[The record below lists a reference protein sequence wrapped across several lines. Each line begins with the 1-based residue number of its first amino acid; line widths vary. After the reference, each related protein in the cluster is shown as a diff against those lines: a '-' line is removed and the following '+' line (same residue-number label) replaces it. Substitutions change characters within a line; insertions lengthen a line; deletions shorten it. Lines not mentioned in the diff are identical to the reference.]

1 LCSIINL
8 SNMVLFDKDSNIKK
22 YNTTTEIIE
31 EFCGVRG
38 VFYQK
43 RKDYLVKDL
52 QSKINLMEIKI
63 RFINEFINETI
74 KVIRVK
80 RANVIKQ
87 LEDKDYPKM
96 DDKYDYLLKIS
107 IDNLTE
113 EKIEELE
120 KNCGNLKNELDELL
134 GKTHLDL
141 WTEDIG
147 SIKKELK
154 SYGYDF
160 KKKKLKIVA
169 NK

>member
-1 LCSIINL
+1 
-8 SNMVLFDKDSNIKK
+8 MVN
-22 YNTTTEIIE
+22 
-31 EFCGVRG
+31 
-38 VFYQK
+38 
-43 RKDYLVKDL
+43 
-52 QSKINLMEIKI
+52 

-74 KVIRVK
+74 QIIRVK

-87 LEDKDYPKM
+87 LEDKKYPKV
-96 DDKYDYLLKIS
+96 DDKYDYLLKIT

-120 KNCGNLKNELDELL
+120 KNCGNLKSELDELL

-147 SIKKELK
+147 VIKKELK
-154 SYGYDF
+154 SYGYDL
-160 KKKKLKIVA
+160 KKKKLKIVV